1 MAVEGN
7 TDHRNRGE
15 ERTGDMPDLDSIIND
30 GMNDELLKDNTDS
43 DENGDNGQH
52 GDILERIHR

>member
-43 DENGDNGQH
+43 DENGDNG
-52 GDILERIHR
+52 

>member
-7 TDHRNRGE
+7 TDHRNRSE
-15 ERTGDMPDLDSIIND
+15 KSTGDVPDLDSIIND
-30 GMNDELLKDNTDS
+30 GMDDELLEDNADG